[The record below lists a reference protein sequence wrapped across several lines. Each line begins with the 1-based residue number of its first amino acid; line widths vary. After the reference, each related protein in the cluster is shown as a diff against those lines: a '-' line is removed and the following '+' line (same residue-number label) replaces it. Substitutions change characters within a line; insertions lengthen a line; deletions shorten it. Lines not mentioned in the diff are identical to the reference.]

1 MKKVLSIVLCLC
13 LLLSL
18 AACAG
23 GSGAETTAAE
33 ESAFRVGYSK
43 INLTPSQPVELSAYV
58 SGRIYEDILDYVYLT
73 CVAIT
78 DEKDNTL
85 LMYTVDMLNMKN
97 AEISNLKVAITAQVD
112 IPEENIFFTCTHT
125 HTAPSADTLGAAMT
139 NAAIDSAKEA
149 LEDRKPAEMYFGKG
163 YTKGDVSF
171 VRHYTVNDGTIAT
184 VNHGKYEDSSVLTG
198 HTHDA
203 DPEMRVLQFKREGG
217 KDVVMVNWQCHPN
230 LLGNVKRL
238 SADIIGPM
246 RSTMEQDLDCLFAY
260 YQGGAGNINPN
271 SYIVSEMIDETEN
284 YKMWGQGMAN
294 AAKEALK
301 NMTQVPTG
309 DIEVVTQAHIA
320 KPNMEGMDPDTV
332 AAATLVVEYYKA
344 GNSTSKA
351 KAYAE
356 SLNAGVYSYYHAN
369 DLLGRAGKTPKD
381 EPMYISA
388 IRIGDEFS
396 WSTMPGEFFDTTV
409 KFIREESPFTYNFA
423 TAYTNGSLGYVP
435 TEDAWS
441 YGSYEVDVTK
451 VERGTAEAV
460 QAKIVDMLD
469 ELHSK

>member
-1 MKKVLSIVLCLC
+1 MKKLISSLLCLC

-18 AACAG
+18 AACAKGEG
-23 GSGAETTAAE
+23 GETTAAK
-33 ESAFRVGYSK
+33 SSFRVGYSK
-43 INLTPSQPVELSAYV
+43 INITPSQPVELAAYY
-58 SGRIYEDILDYVYLT
+58 SGRIYEEILDYVYLT

-85 LMYTVDMLNMKN
+85 LMYSVDMLNMAN
-97 AEISNLKVAITAQVD
+97 SEISMLKTAITAKTD

-125 HTAPSADTLGAAMT
+125 HTAPSAGTLGSVFTKAVVE
-139 NAAIDSAKEA
+139 SAKEA

-163 YTKGDVSF
+163 YTKGGVSF

-184 VNHGKYEDSSVLTG
+184 VNHGKYEDPSILTG

-230 LLGNVKRL
+230 LLGTVNRL

-246 RSTMEQDLDCLFAY
+246 RSIMEQDLDCLFAY

-271 SYIVSEMIDETEN
+271 SYIVSEMIDEKRN
-284 YKMWGQGMAN
+284 YKMWGQGMAA

-301 NMTQVPTG
+301 DMTQVPTG
-309 DIEVVTQAHIA
+309 DIEVVTQAHMA
-320 KPNMEGMDPDTV
+320 KPNMEGMGAETM
-332 AAATLVVEYYKA
+332 AAATLVMEYYLA
-344 GNSTSKA
+344 GHSPSEA

-356 SLNAGVYSYYHAN
+356 SLNAGVYSYYHAS
-369 DLLGRAGKTPKD
+369 DLLGRAGKTPTD
-381 EPMYISA
+381 ETIHISA

-409 KFIREESPFTYNFA
+409 KSIREESPFTYNFA
-423 TAYTNGSLGYVP
+423 TAYTNGSPGYLP
-435 TEDAWS
+435 TEEAWS

-460 QAKIVDMLD
+460 QAKLLDMLNQ
-469 ELHSK
+469 LYSK